1 MDWFDEDLH
10 QSRLN
15 HGYAQRFE
23 VSRVVHRDR
32 SEFQDLVIFENPR
45 FGRVLALDGV
55 IQTTEKDESCYHE
68 MLTHVPLFAHGSARR
83 VLIVGGGDGGVLRE
97 VLRHKGVRSATLV
110 ELDRSVIDACLEHM
124 PTLSAG
130 AFDDARTEVV
140 IVDGVKY
147 MAESSAQTFDVILI
161 DSTDPIGPGE
171 VLFTESFY
179 EDCKRCLAPG
189 GILVTQNGVP
199 FFQPDEVTTTYQRLT
214 PLFADVSF
222 YFTVVP
228 TYVGGFMALGWATD
242 DASLREVSVQ
252 DLWARFEAAGF
263 SSDYYTPEVHK
274 AAFDL
279 PPFVGKLMRT
289 QS

>member
-23 VSRVVHRDR
+23 VSRVVHRDQ
-32 SEFQDLVIFENPR
+32 SKFQDLIIFENPR

-68 MLTHVPLFAHGSARR
+68 MLAHVPLFAHGRAAR

-97 VLRHKGVRSATLV
+97 VLRHKGVQSATLV
-110 ELDRSVIDACLEHM
+110 ELDRAVIDACLEHM
-124 PTLSAG
+124 PTLSNG

-147 MAESSAQTFDVILI
+147 MAEGPAQSFEVILV

-171 VLFTESFY
+171 VLFTEEFY
-179 EDCKRCLAPG
+179 ADCKRCLTPG

-199 FFQPDEVTTTYQRLT
+199 FFQPGEVTTTFQRLM

-222 YFTVVP
+222 YLTVVP

-242 DASLREVSVQ
+242 DSSLRDISIQ
-252 DLWARFEAAGF
+252 DLRARVEAVRL
-263 SSDYYTPEVHK
+263 SSNYYSPEVHK
-274 AAFDL
+274 AAFEL
-279 PPFVGKLMRT
+279 PPFVAKLMRD
-289 QS
+289 